1 MNRYQTSYCE
11 NEDDTHIKNE
21 LDLDKLDIGSPI
33 DKGCSA
39 VVYAAAFKNQEK
51 IDVEKSTPIGD
62 HRHSMFYNKCQNFND
77 FICNVGD
84 SMSNLSLNTSSSKMP
99 QFSQMKATTTQVEAN
114 QPVFDKIEIKI
125 TSAPSEE
132 EETEASVNNISKL
145 KQVFNNNSRNFKFSY
160 QLSFLFQDKTELN
173 FDPTDSSIEKYPL
186 ALKMMFNY
194 DIQSNAMA
202 ILKAMFKETLPARN
216 RNIFDTQNWEKE

>member
-51 IDVEKSTPIGD
+51 IDVEKSTPVGD
-62 HRHSMFYNKCQNFND
+62 HRNSMFYNKCQNFND

-84 SMSNLSLNTSSSKMP
+84 SMSHLSLNTSASKMP

-114 QPVFDKIEIKI
+114 KPVFDKIEIKI
-125 TSAPSEE
+125 TLAPSEDE

-145 KQVFNNNSRNFKFSY
+145 KQVHNNNNTRIFFSSY
-160 QLSFLFQDKTELN
+160 QLSFLFLG
-173 FDPTDSSIEKYPL
+173 
-186 ALKMMFNY
+186 
-194 DIQSNAMA
+194 
-202 ILKAMFKETLPARN
+202 
-216 RNIFDTQNWEKE
+216 